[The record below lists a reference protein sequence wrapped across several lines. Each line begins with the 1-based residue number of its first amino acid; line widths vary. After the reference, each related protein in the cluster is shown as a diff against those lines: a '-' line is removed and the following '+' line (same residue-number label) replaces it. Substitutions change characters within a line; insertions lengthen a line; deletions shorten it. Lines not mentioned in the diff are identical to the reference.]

1 MQQHTKRCRPCLRH
15 RLLTLY
21 ARPCP
26 GRFLARHAPSPTPSP
41 TDPVP
46 AGPRTRHLARKLGIP
61 DGQNTLGPHTPPPSL
76 SSACVIL
83 SPQSGPLARGTA
95 TWRPDT
101 EGWHMQ
107 AGDPSETRQGDTD
120 AKQTQTRQADT
131 RGRVD
136 SRQLTARWLQA
147 RACTARAYLNA
158 AARGGVVARDGHL
171 QRRVVGQGHDLLD
184 QPLAKGAFA
193 HDDAPIQ
200 ILQPCVPRVA
210 ERVMRPPPV
219 SAVIQGNGVVSATL
233 YIGCV

>member
-1 MQQHTKRCRPCLRH
+1 
-15 RLLTLY
+15 
-21 ARPCP
+21 
-26 GRFLARHAPSPTPSP
+26 
-41 TDPVP
+41 
-46 AGPRTRHLARKLGIP
+46 
-61 DGQNTLGPHTPPPSL
+61 
-76 SSACVIL
+76 
-83 SPQSGPLARGTA
+83 
-95 TWRPDT
+95 
-101 EGWHMQ
+101 MQ

-171 QRRVVGQGHDLLD
+171 ERRVVGQGHDLLD